1 MRPLGIVG
9 IILIIVGIVGF
20 AYGGMSFSTH
30 KKDAQLGP
38 VEIGHQESHG
48 FSVPPVLSGLLV
60 VGGIVLLVAGV
71 ARRA

>member
-9 IILIIVGIVGF
+9 IVLIIVGIIGF
-20 AYGGMSFSTH
+20 AYGGLNWSTQ

-38 VEIGHQESHG
+38 VEISHQENHG
-48 FSVPPVLSGLLV
+48 FAVPPVLSGLLV
-60 VGGIVLLVAGV
+60 VGGIVLLVAG